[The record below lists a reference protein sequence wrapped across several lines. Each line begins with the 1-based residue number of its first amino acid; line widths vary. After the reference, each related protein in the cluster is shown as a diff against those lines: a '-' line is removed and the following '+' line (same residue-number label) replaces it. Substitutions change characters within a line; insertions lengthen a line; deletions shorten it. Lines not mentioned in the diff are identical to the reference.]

1 LKFRLFLL
9 VILLAGCAADPEKIY
24 KPAPPTPAISVSIN
38 WAHKLIDLGSDKYA
52 RLLPAATADY
62 IFVADVDGNLTK
74 FEAKTG
80 KQLWQKSFAVTFSGG
95 PNVQGGL
102 VLIGSKSAE
111 VFAISPETG
120 DLVWKHTLSS
130 EVLVPPQLSGSTVV
144 VQTNDGKIF
153 GLHTNGG
160 KKIWVYDRNVP
171 ILTLRGNS
179 TPLIVD
185 DQVIAGFAS
194 GKLISLA
201 LKDGKLLW
209 ETSVSVAK
217 GRTELERLIDV
228 DGPIVYDNGVIFVSA
243 YRGRVAAVDV
253 SSGRIIWTREMS
265 SYLGVIV
272 GDGYIYLT
280 DSDGKVWALNKD
292 SGATLW
298 MQDKLN
304 DLASTRPAIVGTNIV
319 VGDLT
324 GEVYWLDISDGR
336 LLGHLAHK
344 TVSELSGAT
353 HYVDEIEDEGFFRAR
368 KEATSVIFQPLVNE
382 NSILITYQ
390 NGILASIARAD

>member
-24 KPAPPTPAISVSIN
+24 KPAPPTPVVSVSIN
-38 WAHKLIDLGSDKYA
+38 WAHKLINLGADKYA
-52 RLLPAATADY
+52 RLLPAATADH

-80 KQLWQKSFAVTFSGG
+80 KQLWQKSFAVAFSGG
-95 PNVQGGL
+95 PNVQDNLLL
-102 VLIGSKSAE
+102 VGSKSAE
-111 VFAISPETG
+111 VFAISADTG
-120 DLVWKHTLSS
+120 DLIWKHSVSS
-130 EVLVPPQLSGSTVV
+130 EVLVPPQLSGTTVV

-153 GLHTNGG
+153 GLNTNSGD
-160 KKIWVYDRNVP
+160 KIWVYDRNVP

-179 TPLIVD
+179 TPLIVE

-201 LKDGKLLW
+201 LNDGKLLW
-209 ETSVSVAK
+209 ETSVSVPK
-217 GRTELERLIDV
+217 GRTELERLIDL
-228 DGPIVYDNGVIFVSA
+228 DGPIVYDNGVVFVSA

-265 SYLGVIV
+265 SHLGAVV
-272 GDGYIYLT
+272 GDGYIYVT
-280 DSDGKVWALNKD
+280 DSDGKVWALNRE

-304 DLASTRPAIVGTNIV
+304 DLASTRPAIVGKNIV
-319 VGDLT
+319 IGDFT

-336 LLGHLAHK
+336 LLGHLPHK
-344 TVSELSGAT
+344 RVSELSGAT
-353 HYVDEIEDEGFFRAR
+353 LYVDEIEDEEFFHTRR
-368 KEATSVIFQPLVNE
+368 DATSVIFQPLVSE
-382 NSILITYQ
+382 SSIFITYQ